1 MDIPNQITSTKTLYL
16 PRNTMIWTDNIIG
29 INIQDCNS
37 YMERYSTYRLN
48 SIREGK
54 NNTFLEYY
62 DGESIIEIAKTELD
76 FFIELNIINT
86 Y

>member
-1 MDIPNQITSTKTLYL
+1 
-16 PRNTMIWTDNIIG
+16 
-29 INIQDCNS
+29 
-37 YMERYSTYRLN
+37 MERYSTYRLN

-62 DGESIIEIAKTELD
+62 DGESIIEITKTELD